1 MECLKIWTSAHTGMW
16 GHNLPTG
23 KVIHPKYSK
32 DWTYTV
38 AHSTDCVYSKMLNH
52 GWFLSFFKFILCPI
66 HWRFLF
72 YFFYRAGFIYSLNV
86 AADFADMIGESE
98 GSQYRSKAD
107 EILEA
112 TKDHYGKFGEYI
124 YECDVRPQDGA
135 VIHSIATFGK
145 FLNL

>member
-1 MECLKIWTSAHTGMW
+1 M
-16 GHNLPTG
+16 
-23 KVIHPKYSK
+23 
-32 DWTYTV
+32 
-38 AHSTDCVYSKMLNH
+38 
-52 GWFLSFFKFILCPI
+52 
-66 HWRFLF
+66 
-72 YFFYRAGFIYSLNV
+72 

-112 TKDHYGKFGEYI
+112 TKDHFGKFGEYI

-145 FLNL
+145 FLKIQIYFCFLRASELILKVRPL

>member
-1 MECLKIWTSAHTGMW
+1 M
-16 GHNLPTG
+16 
-23 KVIHPKYSK
+23 
-32 DWTYTV
+32 
-38 AHSTDCVYSKMLNH
+38 
-52 GWFLSFFKFILCPI
+52 
-66 HWRFLF
+66 
-72 YFFYRAGFIYSLNV
+72 NV

-112 TKDHYGKFGEYI
+112 TKNHYGKFGDYI

-145 FLNL
+145 LKVSEFQVCRYALLQITDGLQSNYS

>member
-1 MECLKIWTSAHTGMW
+1 MISFIFQVYTLPHTLKI
-16 GHNLPTG
+16 
-23 KVIHPKYSK
+23 
-32 DWTYTV
+32 
-38 AHSTDCVYSKMLNH
+38 
-52 GWFLSFFKFILCPI
+52 FIL
-66 HWRFLF
+66 
-72 YFFYRAGFIYSLNV
+72 FFYRAGFIYSLNV

-145 FLNL
+145 FNL

>member
-1 MECLKIWTSAHTGMW
+1 M
-16 GHNLPTG
+16 
-23 KVIHPKYSK
+23 
-32 DWTYTV
+32 
-38 AHSTDCVYSKMLNH
+38 
-52 GWFLSFFKFILCPI
+52 
-66 HWRFLF
+66 
-72 YFFYRAGFIYSLNV
+72 NV

-112 TKDHYGKFGEYI
+112 TKDHYGKFGDYI

-145 FLNL
+145 FLNFKYVDMHCCRLQTVYSPITVKNFVTMYTAFNLCN